1 MSWQAYV
8 DTSLLGT
15 GKIDQAAIVSRAG
28 DSVWAASSGFNLS
41 GSETKGLAAGFQDP
55 PSMFGTGIHL
65 SGQKYI
71 TIRAEGR
78 SIYGKLQKSGIICVA
93 TKLCI
98 LVAHYPETTLPGE
111 AAKITE
117 ALADYLVGVGY

>member
-8 DTSLLGT
+8 DTSLTGT
-15 GKIDQAAIVSRAG
+15 GKIDKAAIVSRAG
-28 DSVWAASSGFNLS
+28 DSVWAISPNFNLGADELKS
-41 GSETKGLAAGFQDP
+41 LAAGFQDP

-65 SGQKYI
+65 AGQKYI

-78 SIYGKLQKSGIICVA
+78 SIYGKLQKEGIICVS
-93 TKLCI
+93 TKLAI
-98 LVAHYPETTLPGE
+98 LISHYPETTLPGE

-117 ALADYLVGVGY
+117 ALADYLAGAGY